1 MALFKQEKSSK
12 PVLILQTI
20 STFLYFLA
28 FVLAITAAG
37 LFGKAQSRVTNDA
50 GMEYCVLFFK
60 EDNLFP
66 STSTCR
72 YSIAGEVLVAVGLCT
87 LIILSIL
94 KMAAGFMKSVD
105 MYYKR

>member
-12 PVLILQTI
+12 SVLILQTV

-37 LFGKAQSRVTNDA
+37 LFGKAQSNVKRDL
-50 GMEYCVLFFK
+50 GMEYCVLFYK
-60 EDNLFP
+60 EDNLMP

-72 YSIAGEVLVAVGLCT
+72 YSIAGEVLACVGLCT
-87 LIILSIL
+87 LIVLSIL

-105 MYYKR
+105 KYNKH